1 MTCYKSKFY
10 DLDTGIGGHLKFMY
24 DSMIFIKKGEI
35 YLQCKKHRE
44 KRVLR
49 DVYYIPSLRINI
61 ISLGKL
67 AKEIFKVI
75 MHGIFFFWVYGSK
88 NELLIKVKIGS
99 YRIYKNLVK
108 TVKPMYLLSKSL
120 IKNGFSIS
128 TLVMLTFNQ
137 LNSWMTKTWLLI
149 CQVLFHQ
156 IKYMRFL

>member
-1 MTCYKSKFY
+1 M
-10 DLDTGIGGHLKFMY
+10 
-24 DSMIFIKKGEI
+24 
-35 YLQCKKHRE
+35 
-44 KRVLR
+44 
-49 DVYYIPSLRINI
+49 YYIPSLRINI

-156 IKYMRFL
+156 IKYMRFLWSINMIVHHFPHIKTLEPKEFYNLCMMTSTVPFINK